1 MSEVPVLTRINHTRG
16 RALRDQDTVWY
27 SPNPTSLQP
36 SIPQTLQFSSQ
47 TRLHKLQVPLHWNA
61 DHKWLPFVPLH
72 NPFSFHPAEVLQF
85 HPIVSV
91 TGPQGGFQL
100 APHILRQWMD
110 LEKILSHL
118 IGNLT
123 VHHSASA
130 GQTVAPVE
138 PSATGYQCVHTK
150 ERYAQTQCMLAQE
163 KFILNLA
170 LLSYLMSLEPLSAG
184 IPQWFEVGKQAGVS
198 EAILSSMRTS
208 WLCDYTPNV
217 QRAGVFHR
225 IFPPENKPGP
235 KFYIDHGIP
244 TWYIWGPAEL
254 TKSEG
259 IPGKL
264 QYAPPDALLRSIH
277 KPSAQGENSEYPWVS
292 FFSWRERSRPDIAG
306 GLWAGVAKLREL
318 NPPTSAGAGTKVF
331 RWVER
336 AGKRVRMA
344 VPAQWIAD
352 ALNHYRETQKKYDAQ
367 ANEWDVCTL
376 FDEDELHASLEEEEP
391 LMGKDEI
398 ECLPKGSMTEER
410 EQDPI
415 EPPTFGFR
423 GAIEEILSERY
434 GFTMPP
440 TDMPSPSS
448 GAWKLLGNILGVA
461 EENVHPRG
469 AALVDF
475 VESCTL
481 TGKPFHIQR
490 CPDSHLWDLDT
501 SNPHALP
508 LKDLLE
514 SSVRVIS
521 GVPTCF
527 SFGVDGQ
534 QWQEEGV
541 EMKTIYEM
549 VPQESAPWA
558 LSFTSALSLVHAV
571 RLTQNKGMALEALVG
586 HLFQYGIPFTLHTK
600 LPRLHPLPPVRS
612 VQAAEFGIPIRSV
625 GYRYKV
631 SDYVAYESFAVRLLN
646 EPHGQAA
653 LLMGGIVWRIAV
665 DVLGLDH
672 VLAGPSSS
680 VTERYMGTCLED
692 RWDDMLSPVEA
703 DMICGL
709 HAQDTGNVS
718 KDGVHSFA
726 MVSWWPTHEA
736 WNSASCGKNP
746 GFWSP
751 ACEAWFQQRR
761 RDIRSGEVQPIKSEA
776 WRDKLKGI
784 KKARDLVVHGE
795 LSALARIKGVS
806 D

>member
-16 RALRDQDTVWY
+16 RALRDQDT
-27 SPNPTSLQP
+27 
-36 SIPQTLQFSSQ
+36 
-47 TRLHKLQVPLHWNA
+47 LQVPLHWNA

-138 PSATGYQCVHTK
+138 PSATGVPI
-150 ERYAQTQCMLAQE
+150 CMLAQE

-306 GLWAGVAKLREL
+306 GLWAEL

-423 GAIEEILSERY
+423 GAIEEILSE
-434 GFTMPP
+434 
-440 TDMPSPSS
+440 S
-448 GAWKLLGNILGVA
+448 GARTHISGTW
-461 EENVHPRG
+461 
-469 AALVDF
+469 
-475 VESCTL
+475 TL
-481 TGKPFHIQR
+481 QTPMHF
-490 CPDSHLWDLDT
+490 
-501 SNPHALP
+501 P

-514 SSVRVIS
+514 SSVRVVIS

-534 QWQEEGV
+534 TMAGGRCGDEDKFMRWCLRNR
-541 EMKTIYEM
+541 
-549 VPQESAPWA
+549 PPWA
-558 LSFTSALSLVHAV
+558 LSFTVPSGLVHAV
-571 RLTQNKGMALEALVG
+571 RLTQNKGMALEAL
-586 HLFQYGIPFTLHTK
+586 YGIPFTLHTK
-600 LPRLHPLPPVRS
+600 LPRLPPLPPS
-612 VQAAEFGIPIRSV
+612 SGIPIRSV

-631 SDYVAYESFAVRLLN
+631 SDYVAYET
-646 EPHGQAA
+646 

-680 VTERYMGTCLED
+680 D

-709 HAQDTGNVS
+709 HAQDTDQGTLARTVF
-718 KDGVHSFA
+718 HSLQ
-726 MVSWWPTHEA
+726 WYRGGPTHEA

-784 KKARDLVVHGE
+784 KKARDLVVHGSCQRWRE
-795 LSALARIKGVS
+795 
-806 D
+806 